1 MEKINCIQQYVI
13 DNLIKDNKLSVNNLI
28 NVVSKVCSY
37 EQFNN
42 ILSIIIIESNKHNI
56 KIDKPELFKMNI
68 YIPKDILRITELHII
83 KILKNQLN
91 LELKEAKDYVSS
103 CIGEFKPFPKD
114 ITLDQAKILADKL
127 TPYKVSM
134 QFTKLVQ

>member
-37 EQFNN
+37 DQFNN
-42 ILSIIIIESNKHNI
+42 ILSIIIES

-103 CIGEFKPFPKD
+103 CMGEFKLFPKD
-114 ITLDQAKILADKL
+114 ITLDQTKILADKL
-127 TPYKVSM
+127 TPYNVSM
-134 QFTKLVQ
+134 QFTKLMQQKYCAL